1 MDPQEVKKLIEAELP
16 DCNIIVEG
24 DGSHF
29 MATVVG
35 AIFEGK
41 SPVQKQKL
49 VYATVADKI
58 TSGEIHAL
66 TIKAYTTEEWEKVK
80 KLQIST

>member
-1 MDPQEVKKLIEAELP
+1 MDPQEVKKIIQAELS
-16 DCNIIVEG
+16 DCEVIVEG

-29 MATVVG
+29 MATVIGPV
-35 AIFEGK
+35 FEGK
-41 SPVQKQKL
+41 SLLQKQKL
-49 VYATVADKI
+49 VYATVTEKI

-66 TIKAYTTEEWEKVK
+66 TIKAYTADEWEKAK